1 MDILL
6 DSHTLIW
13 SIYTPKL
20 IPQKSLS
27 LIESTE
33 NKSMVSIAS
42 LWEIAVKYSLKRLE
56 LSKGLESF
64 FNSVSEAELEIL
76 PISTSHIL
84 GIASLPFHHK
94 DPFDRIIITQAI
106 AENLTII
113 SKDRQFKNYGVA
125 VIW

>member
-20 IPQKSLS
+20 IPKKSLS

-42 LWEIAVKYSLKRLE
+42 LWEIAVKYSLQRLE

-84 GIASLPFHHK
+84 GIASLPFYHK

-113 SKDRQFKNYGVA
+113 SKDRQFKNYGVT